1 MKVCE
6 ENNKITAERDELR
19 AQLATACGLLMRTD
33 EDGAACDLA
42 IAAITVRRAETGAAN
57 V

>member
-1 MKVCE
+1 MCE